1 MNTVKLQVRG
11 FQDVLSDVAQAC
23 KKGTTLDTRIS
34 FASVEDLWKTISP
47 KKMDILKVMTGAG
60 EMGIREI
67 SRKVGRDVSAIHR
80 DIQALI
86 LAGVVQRTDNGKVVF
101 PYDVMHV
108 DFTITPRVG

>member
-1 MNTVKLQVRG
+1 MNTVRLEVRG

-23 KKGTTLDTRIS
+23 KKGTARDARIS
-34 FASVEDLWKTISP
+34 FDSVKDLWKMISP

-60 EMGIREI
+60 KMGIRDI

-86 LAGVVQRTDNGKVVF
+86 LAGVVQRTDDGKVVF
-101 PYDVMHV
+101 PYDAIHV
-108 DFTITPRVG
+108 DFTITHMVG